1 METNEIINKVGVWV
15 ASIGGGV
22 VVVRYIV
29 KIILAIINL
38 ASRKIPLKLTET
50 DRKQIAAEAAT
61 ETTKLLAM
69 GIKVDV
75 DGQIDKATNHQI
87 ELLKE
92 QNREYIRQN
101 NKLVALMRKMGLV
114 VADLKS
120 PSATFRDDLRYEIDT
135 DFTSDAPVQSLL
147 GDPVLATIEVS
158 DHVNIPGTNTKK
170 SKEKY

>member
-1 METNEIINKVGVWV
+1 MTKQELIKKYKTLSDEIFIKHFKFVARAKVER
-15 ASIGGGV
+15 A
-22 VVVRYIV
+22 
-29 KIILAIINL
+29 
-38 ASRKIPLKLTET
+38 
-50 DRKQIAAEAAT
+50 
-61 ETTKLLAM
+61 
-69 GIKVDV
+69 
-75 DGQIDKATNHQI
+75 KAQI

-120 PSATFRDDLRYEIDT
+120 PSATFRDDLRHEIDT

>member
-120 PSATFRDDLRYEIDT
+120 PSVAFRDDLRHEIDT

>member
-1 METNEIINKVGVWV
+1 METNAIINQVMVWV
-15 ASIGGGV
+15 ASIGGGA
-22 VVVRYIV
+22 VVVRYLS
-29 KIILAIINL
+29 KIIFAIINL
-38 ASRKIPLKLTET
+38 ASRKVPLKLTES
-50 DRKQIAAEAAT
+50 DRKQIALEAAT

-120 PSATFRDDLRYEIDT
+120 PSSTFRDDLRHEIDT
-135 DFTSDAPVQSLL
+135 DFTSDAPVQSLI
-147 GDPVLATIEVS
+147 GDPVRATIEVS
-158 DHVNIPGTNTKK
+158 DGVTIPGKTNKK

>member
-15 ASIGGGV
+15 ASIGGGAI
-22 VVVRYIV
+22 VVRYIV

-120 PSATFRDDLRYEIDT
+120 PSSTFRDDLRHEIDT
-135 DFTSDAPVQSLL
+135 DFTSDSPVQSLL

-158 DHVNIPGTNTKK
+158 DHVNIPVTNTKK

>member
-61 ETTKLLAM
+61 ETMK
-69 GIKVDV
+69 
-75 DGQIDKATNHQI
+75 
-87 ELLKE
+87 
-92 QNREYIRQN
+92 
-101 NKLVALMRKMGLV
+101 
-114 VADLKS
+114 
-120 PSATFRDDLRYEIDT
+120 
-135 DFTSDAPVQSLL
+135 
-147 GDPVLATIEVS
+147 
-158 DHVNIPGTNTKK
+158 
-170 SKEKY
+170 

>member
-1 METNEIINKVGVWV
+1 METSKLINQIMVWV
-15 ASIGGGV
+15 ASVGGGV
-22 VVVRYIV
+22 VVVRYIA
-29 KIILAIINL
+29 KIIFAIINL
-38 ASRKIPLKLTET
+38 ASRKIPLKLTES
-50 DRKQIAAEAAT
+50 DRRQIAIEAAT

-120 PSATFRDDLRYEIDT
+120 PSSTFRDDLRHEIDT
-135 DFTSDAPVQSLL
+135 DFTSDSPVQSLV

-158 DHVNIPGTNTKK
+158 DGVTIPGKSNKK